1 MDIDQVL
8 PQLCV
13 GQSPKTVEDLD
24 MLNHEY
30 GITAVLCLQ
39 TDGEIGKATL
49 GWDRMEAY
57 YRNSGMDIRRVPV
70 PGDPDSLRTSL
81 PKCVEVLD
89 GLLRGGH
96 KVYVHCDLGMTRAP
110 TAVVAYLHWVQD
122 WGFEEAI
129 DYVTACR
136 ACEPRVKVLQLANAD
151 WRKDPSG
158 SGNPVSV

>member
-1 MDIDQVL
+1 VLTKETLAGATDTMDIDQVL

-57 YRNSGMDIRRVPV
+57 YRIRAWTFDGCRCRAIPILFVQ
-70 PGDPDSLRTSL
+70 SL
-81 PKCVEVLD
+81 PNA
-89 GLLRGGH
+89 LRFWTDSYGAG
-96 KVYVHCDLGMTRAP
+96 TRS
-110 TAVVAYLHWVQD
+110 TST
-122 WGFEEAI
+122 
-129 DYVTACR
+129 VT
-136 ACEPRVKVLQLANAD
+136 
-151 WRKDPSG
+151 SG
-158 SGNPVSV
+158 